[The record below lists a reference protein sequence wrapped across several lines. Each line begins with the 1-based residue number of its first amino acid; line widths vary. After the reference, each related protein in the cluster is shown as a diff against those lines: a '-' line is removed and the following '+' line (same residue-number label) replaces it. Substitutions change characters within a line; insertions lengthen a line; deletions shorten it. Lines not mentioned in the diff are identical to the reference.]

1 MASDVT
7 IRFWGVRGSLPAPGP
22 ATVRYGGNTSC
33 VSIDGVG
40 PDGRAWALV
49 LDAGTG
55 IRELGKVL
63 VGDPERDIHFFLSH
77 SHWDHIQGFPFFAP
91 LYQKGRRIYLS
102 PQKGKKML
110 FRLLMEQMDGSRFPL
125 THEQLPAD
133 LRPMTDLEQLR
144 RTEAGFTVERFRVN
158 HPGDAYGFR
167 LTMQGVRLVYIPDNE
182 LDPPAEVV
190 LPYENLVDWC
200 RDADVLVHDAQ
211 YTTADMPAKRGWG
224 HSRVDRVLDLARD
237 AEVRH
242 LILFHHDPDRTDDE
256 IDRIQAEARAGL
268 KEAGSTVACTA
279 AFEGLTLTYT
289 PAPSNAPSG
298 ARVVSQALR

>member
-1 MASDVT
+1 MASNVT

-40 PDGRAWALV
+40 PDGRPWTLV

-63 VGDPERDIHFFLSH
+63 VRDPDRDIYFFLSH

-91 LYQKGRRIYLS
+91 LYQEGRRIYLS

-133 LRPMTDLEQLR
+133 LQPLTDAEQLR
-144 RTEAGFTVERFRVN
+144 RTEAGYTVERFRVN
-158 HPGDAYGFR
+158 HPGDAFGFR
-167 LTMQGVRLVYIPDNE
+167 LTIQDIRMVYIPDNE
-182 LDPPAEVV
+182 LDPPADAV
-190 LPYENLVDWC
+190 LPYNDLVDWC

-211 YTTADMPAKRGWG
+211 YIGADMPLKRGWG
-224 HSRVDRVLDLARD
+224 HSRVDLVLDLARD

-242 LILFHHDPDRTDDE
+242 LILFHHDPDRTDDQ
-256 IDRIQAEARAGL
+256 IDRIQAEARSKL
-268 KEAGSTVACTA
+268 KAAGSDVACTA
-279 AFEGLTLTYT
+279 AFEGLTLTFELT
-289 PAPSNAPSG
+289 PPDEPAPVRA
-298 ARVVSQALR
+298 VTQALR